1 MLRNGLEPWHLVI
14 VLIVVFMLFGA
25 KRMPD
30 TARALGKSLRIL
42 KSETRAL
49 KEDFKEGV
57 KGTDEPGTSTATST
71 AQKTIKAAPGEPAGA
86 RTVSEPERTTS

>member
-1 MLRNGLEPWHLVI
+1 MLRNGLEPWHLII
-14 VLIVVFMLFGA
+14 VLVVVFMLFGA

-57 KGTDEPGTSTATST
+57 NGEESAGTANAT
-71 AQKTIKAAPGEPAGA
+71 AQKTIKAAPGETAGA
-86 RTVSEPERTTS
+86 RQVPVTEPEATK

>member
-1 MLRNGLEPWHLVI
+1 VFRNGLEPWHLII
-14 VLIVVFMLFGA
+14 VLVVVFLLFGA

-49 KEDFKEGV
+49 KEDFKEGHSGENDGV
-57 KGTDEPGTSTATST
+57 AH
-71 AQKTIKAAPGEPAGA
+71 KTIKAAPGESAA
-86 RTVSEPERTTS
+86 RQVPVAEPEPETTQR